1 MTLMQF
7 HIQSEV
13 LQMGMDVW
21 ALMPDQRKNEDEPLK
36 VLWLL
41 HGGSGDQTAWVR
53 DTRIEAYASQYG
65 NLAVI
70 LPNAYHSCFVDMAMG
85 AKFGQYIGEELPQIM
100 RSLLPA
106 LSVKREDNF
115 ISGFSNGGYCC
126 LYIGLRYPETFG
138 AIGAYGAGDK
148 ADADFSNRMLDKKRM
163 FGEGEIKESPYC
175 VRRSARLLAESGR
188 PVPVVDHGC
197 GEFDPWRAMNELV
210 RDTFQAIPDDPYQ
223 YRFTLVEGD
232 GHTGTCSGRLVEQFL
247 ERMMKKD

>member
-7 HIQSEV
+7 SIQSQV

-21 ALMPDQRKNEDEPLK
+21 ALMPDRPQRDQPLK

-53 DTRIEAYASQYG
+53 DTRIEAYASKYP

-70 LPNAYHSCFVDMAMG
+70 LPNAYHSCFIDLAMG
-85 AKFGQYIGEELPQIM
+85 AKFGQYIGEELPIIM
-100 RSLLPA
+100 RSLLPN
-106 LSVKREDNF
+106 LSQRREDNF
-115 ISGFSNGGYCC
+115 VAGFSNGGYGC

-148 ADADFSNRMLDKKRM
+148 ADKDFKGQSLDKKRM
-163 FGEGEIKESPYC
+163 FGEGDVRESQYC
-175 VRRSARLLAESGR
+175 VRRSARLLAGTDR
-188 PVPVVDHGC
+188 PKPIVDHGC
-197 GEFDPWRAMNELV
+197 GEFDPWRNMNELV
-210 RDTFQAIPDDPYQ
+210 RDTFQEIPGDPYQ
-223 YRFTLVEGD
+223 YRFTLVEGE

-247 ERMMKKD
+247 QRMMEEE